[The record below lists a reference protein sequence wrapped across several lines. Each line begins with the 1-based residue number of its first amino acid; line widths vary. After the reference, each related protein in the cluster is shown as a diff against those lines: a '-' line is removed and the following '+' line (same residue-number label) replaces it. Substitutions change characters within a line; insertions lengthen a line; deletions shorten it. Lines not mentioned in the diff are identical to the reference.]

1 MSAQTVFSALD
12 YLNRW
17 TRARAH
23 SLAVKTQLLS
33 SKSRAGAS
41 VSGIYIDSIT
51 VLVIMTNFV
60 SFAPWLCLFSTF
72 LSMQILYLEGITDEH
87 KAVETFLEKIPQV
100 KTSTNTQQL
109 LLKSF
114 ISLSGMI
121 RFE

>member
-41 VSGIYIDSIT
+41 VSGILIGDLSPKSTPYAN
-51 VLVIMTNFV
+51 VL
-60 SFAPWLCLFSTF
+60 
-72 LSMQILYLEGITDEH
+72 LY
-87 KAVETFLEKIPQV
+87 
-100 KTSTNTQQL
+100 
-109 LLKSF
+109 
-114 ISLSGMI
+114 
-121 RFE
+121 

>member
-1 MSAQTVFSALD
+1 MFSALD

-41 VSGIYIDSIT
+41 VSGIHFDSIT
-51 VLVIMTNFV
+51 VLVKNNNNKFHV
-60 SFAPWLCLFSTF
+60 HPGSACFQHFF
-72 LSMQILYLEGITDEH
+72 LRKFFYLEGITDEH

-100 KTSTNTQQL
+100 KISTNTQQL

-121 RFE
+121 SFE